1 MRPPD
6 YPQKGKPVEQTVRE
20 IIDYCKANTIKS
32 FVGGSVKESRGGITL
47 VADKQPHKRT
57 SRQKL
62 PFDVFL
68 KKIEVEGGDPTWQVS
83 VNDGYV
89 ITTRIKSTNE
99 ASVTQFLP
107 TGIKDEA
114 GEIVWHDIEADEAVY
129 VQFTVAKDGMIT
141 GEPSITVDEDEIDH
155 AHYYPQAFDYAGADG
170 GKYVKLA
177 VFKLIDGKP
186 KLEKFCA
193 GSHIEHYAE
202 RSTWENFP
210 VETEGTIRNIGK
222 TYDSEAD
229 KYQIKPLVQ
238 LPEGIPIIM
247 PLADGIDD
255 QDTDSIDFRSL
266 KELEDEPQ
274 IRVSAEPEDG
284 SILIRGNG
292 VSGENDAVAVSDG
305 LVTVVKE
312 LGAGDGQDLDLVV
325 SEFNMTTSGG
335 YLIEGT
341 PAYPQT
347 VDCWRKG
354 VYVGSFDYGDTLP
367 AATGGAVVLTTRH
380 VSRVTLS

>member
-1 MRPPD
+1 MTAIKFTGPRPPRIIMRPPD

-57 SRQKL
+57 SRRKL

-99 ASVTQFLP
+99 ASVTQFFP

-155 AHYYPQAFDYAGADG
+155 AHYYPEAFDYAGADG

-247 PLADGIDD
+247 PLADGIAD

-274 IRVSAEPEDG
+274 IHVSAEPEDG
-284 SILIRGNG
+284 SILIRGNRAIG
-292 VSGENDAVAVSDG
+292 SLIHEDCDGNPTTLIEWADG
-305 LVTVVKE
+305 LITTTGPVTFV
-312 LGAGDGQDLDLVV
+312 AGCDG
-325 SEFNMTTSGG
+325 SGG
-335 YLIEGT
+335 GREI
-341 PAYPQT
+341 P
-347 VDCWRKG
+347 
-354 VYVGSFDYGDTLP
+354 
-367 AATGGAVVLTTRH
+367 
-380 VSRVTLS
+380 